1 MSESYASNPALAL
14 ALRRGRL
21 SDQLLADSLKPRNVG
36 GHAGGLAQMGT
47 ALIGGVMAGLEN
59 RRIDRLMRE
68 DRETADAQIAALYGR
83 GPAPVAPGGPAPVTP
98 GSLPPPIPNPE
109 MTGQPAPAGGTAM
122 PVAAPAQPPAQMP
135 EPPAPRMVRL
145 ANGQEINLD
154 VLQRLEASPNQSVR
168 LAAAGARRSIDDDR
182 AERRFQEQL
191 ALQRASAARATAA
204 AGRES
209 FGQPTEM
216 TDANGQ
222 RVMVQV
228 GNRGTIR
235 PVQGYSA
242 PPAAPAREVAASFT
256 PANAAAMLADMAAA
270 YEAGTLT
277 PEQANRYEI
286 AASMMQR
293 PQTYLDQQTG
303 QMVTVPA
310 MTFPEPIQR
319 ALAAGQ
325 ARRAGAGGAT
335 VPAAAPGLPMPDMAA
350 PAPMVQ
356 GPRAGMMP
364 PVMPQEMP
372 APAAPIAPPAA
383 PGVMPRAG
391 DATAMPPMVGE
402 QSRIALPGGGNVT
415 TTQVRPERG
424 PAPPAN
430 FRWAENGILEPIPG
444 GPADPRTQSL
454 TEAEAKANLFG
465 TQMKMSQDII
475 GNVRAP
481 SGVAIAAWRNAPSL
495 VVNPLLNE
503 NDQQYF
509 NAVRLF
515 AAGILRKETGAAFTP
530 GEMLDVHERFF
541 PQPGDSAAVIQQKDR
556 ARQAAISSIE
566 AEVRGGMR
574 GGNAAS
580 GNAPPGSAAPAARPT
595 ARMRWNPQTNQLEP
609 AQ

>member
-1 MSESYASNPALAL
+1 M

-47 ALIGGVMAGLEN
+47 ALIGGVMAGMDD
-59 RRIDRLMRE
+59 RRIDRLIRE

-83 GPAPVAPGGPAPVTP
+83 GPAPVAPGGAAPVTP
-98 GSLPPPIPNPE
+98 GSLPPPVPNPE
-109 MTGQPAPAGGTAM
+109 MTGQPAPAGGMAM
-122 PVAAPAQPPAQMP
+122 PAAMPAQPPAQGP

-154 VLQRLEASPNQSVR
+154 VLQNAEASQNQRVR
-168 LAAAGARRSIDDDR
+168 LAAAGVRRSIDDDR
-182 AERRFQEQL
+182 AERRFQQQISMQE
-191 ALQRASAARATAA
+191 AASRRAEAA
-204 AGRES
+204 ALRA
-209 FGQPTEM
+209 
-216 TDANGQ
+216 ANATRQ
-222 RVMVQV
+222 
-228 GNRGTIR
+228 
-235 PVQGYSA
+235 
-242 PPAAPAREVAASFT
+242 PAREQQASFT
-256 PANAAAMLADMAAA
+256 PANAAAMLADMASG

-293 PQTYLDQQTG
+293 PQTYLDQQSG

-325 ARRAGAGGAT
+325 TRRAGGGPGAGAT
-335 VPAAAPGLPMPDMAA
+335 VPAAAAAPMPGAGMAPPA
-350 PAPMVQ
+350 MPQDNLAGLEDFYRAQPAPM
-356 GPRAGMMP
+356 AT
-364 PVMPQEMP
+364 
-372 APAAPIAPPAA
+372 PAA
-383 PGVMPRAG
+383 PGFMPRNA
-391 DATAMPPMVGE
+391 DATVMPPMVGE
-402 QSRIALPGGGNVT
+402 QNRIPLPGGGNVT
-415 TTQVRPERG
+415 TTQVRPERNT
-424 PAPPAN
+424 PPAN
-430 FRWAENGILEPIPG
+430 YRWAENGVLEPIPG

-465 TQMKMSQDII
+465 TQMKMSQGII
-475 GNVRAP
+475 GNVQTP

-495 VVNPLLNE
+495 VVNPLLAE

-515 AAGILRKETGAAFTP
+515 AAGILRKETGAAFRP

-580 GNAPPGSAAPAARPT
+580 GNAPPGGAAPSQIIV
-595 ARMRWNPQTNQLEP
+595 NPQTGQRMQLRNGQWAP
-609 AQ
+609 MQ

>member
-1 MSESYASNPALAL
+1 
-14 ALRRGRL
+14 
-21 SDQLLADSLKPRNVG
+21 
-36 GHAGGLAQMGT
+36 
-47 ALIGGVMAGLEN
+47 
-59 RRIDRLMRE
+59 
-68 DRETADAQIAALYGR
+68 
-83 GPAPVAPGGPAPVTP
+83 
-98 GSLPPPIPNPE
+98 
-109 MTGQPAPAGGTAM
+109 
-122 PVAAPAQPPAQMP
+122 MP

-154 VLQRLEASPNQSVR
+154 VLQNAEASPNQRVR
-168 LAAAGARRSIDDDR
+168 LAAAGVRRSIDDDR

-216 TDANGQ
+216 TDASGQ

-242 PPAAPAREVAASFT
+242 PPASPARETMASLT
-256 PANAAAMLADMAAA
+256 PANASALLADLAPG

-277 PEQANRYEI
+277 PEQERRFEMAYSI
-286 AASMMQR
+286 SQR
-293 PQTYLDQQTG
+293 PQSYFDQESG
-303 QMVTVPA
+303 RAVTVPA
-310 MTFPEPIQR
+310 LTMPDFVQR

-325 ARRAGAGGAT
+325 LRRAGAGGAT
-335 VPAAAPGLPMPDMAA
+335 VPAAAFGLPMPDMAA

-356 GPRAGMMP
+356 GPRAGMAP

-372 APAAPIAPPAA
+372 APAAPMAPPAA

-402 QSRIALPGGGNVT
+402 QGRIPLATGGNMTV
-415 TTQVRPERG
+415 TQVRPERG

-430 FRWAENGILEPIPG
+430 YRWAENGVLEPIPG

-475 GNVRAP
+475 GNVQTP

-495 VVNPLLNE
+495 VVNPLLGE

-574 GGNAAS
+574 GGNMQS
-580 GNAPPGSAAPAARPT
+580 GPAPNAAAPSQIIV
-595 ARMRWNPQTNQLEP
+595 NPQTGQRMQLRNGQWVP
-609 AQ
+609 MQ

>member
-1 MSESYASNPALAL
+1 MSESYASNPALAM

-21 SDQLLADSLKPRNVG
+21 SDQLLAESLKPRPVG

-47 ALIGGVMAGLEN
+47 ALISGYFAGEDDK
-59 RRIDRLMRE
+59 RFERLFRE
-68 DRETADAQIAALYGR
+68 DNENANAQIAALYGR
-83 GPAPVAPGGPAPVTP
+83 GPAPAAPGGPAPVTP
-98 GSLPPPIPNPE
+98 GSLPTPVPNPE
-109 MTGQPAPAGGTAM
+109 MTGQPAPAGGMAM
-122 PVAAPAQPPAQMP
+122 PVSAPAQGP

-154 VLQRLEASPNQSVR
+154 VLQNAEASPNQRVR
-168 LAAAGARRSIDDDR
+168 LAAAGVRRSIDDDR
-182 AERRFQEQL
+182 AERRFQQQISMQE
-191 ALQRASAARATAA
+191 AASRRAEAA
-204 AGRES
+204 AFRA
-209 FGQPTEM
+209 
-216 TDANGQ
+216 ANATRQ
-222 RVMVQV
+222 
-228 GNRGTIR
+228 
-235 PVQGYSA
+235 
-242 PPAAPAREVAASFT
+242 PAREQQASFT
-256 PANAAAMLADMAAA
+256 PANAAAMLADMASG

-293 PQTYLDQQTG
+293 PQTYLDQQSG

-325 ARRAGAGGAT
+325 ARRAGAGAAGAT
-335 VPAAAPGLPMPDMAA
+335 VPTAAAAPLPSAAMAP
-350 PAPMVQ
+350 PA
-356 GPRAGMMP
+356 
-364 PVMPQEMP
+364 MPQDNLAGLEDFYRAMP
-372 APAAPIAPPAA
+372 APAAPITPPAA

-391 DATAMPPMVGE
+391 DATAMSPMVGE
-402 QSRIALPGGGNVT
+402 QGRIPLATGGNMTV
-415 TTQVRPERG
+415 TQVRPERG

-430 FRWAENGILEPIPG
+430 YRWAENGVLEPIPG

-465 TQMKMSQDII
+465 TQMKMSQGII
-475 GNVRAP
+475 GNVQTP

-495 VVNPLLNE
+495 VVNPLLGE

-580 GNAPPGSAAPAARPT
+580 GNTQPGSAAPSQIIV
-595 ARMRWNPQTNQLEP
+595 NPQTGQRMQLRNGQWMP
-609 AQ
+609 MQ